1 MKGNNCMKKKLYISP
16 MMEVS
21 VCLQPI
27 ASTCVVSFRTGET
40 QDPIY
45 GV

>member
-1 MKGNNCMKKKLYISP
+1 MKKKLYISP

-27 ASTCVVSFRTGET
+27 ASTCVVSFDNGGTG
-40 QDPIY
+40 DPINA
-45 GV
+45 V